1 MKILFPDLSYNDSL
15 FVCNLERLDS
25 RREQIVRDLFNEIKN
40 PAHVLHNI
48 LPGKLSTSTSV
59 TTHKRQLSFRITCCQ
74 NHALFK
80 LVYSLL
86 HSQALLV

>member
-48 LPGKLSTSTSV
+48 LLGKLSTSTSV
-59 TTHKRQLSFRITCCQ
+59 TRNNYHFELPAAQTMRYLNSFITYCICKR
-74 NHALFK
+74 
-80 LVYSLL
+80 Y
-86 HSQALLV
+86 